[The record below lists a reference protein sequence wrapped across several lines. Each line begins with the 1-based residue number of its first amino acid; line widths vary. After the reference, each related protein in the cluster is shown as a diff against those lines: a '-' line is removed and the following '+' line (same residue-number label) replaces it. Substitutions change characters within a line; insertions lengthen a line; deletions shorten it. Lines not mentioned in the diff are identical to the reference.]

1 MKHFLSAIIAL
12 VIMVPLYGQNN
23 ARIQGSVYDAEQ
35 QPLTRATV
43 SLVTRHDSLVVSY
56 GLTDGQGK
64 FDLVRLPTEKDLL
77 LFISHVN
84 SAVFKKE
91 IRLQADQTLRLD
103 SISLSGQTIA
113 EVVVEAVAPIRL
125 NGDTLEYKADYF
137 KTRPNASVEEL
148 LRLLPGLQVNVDGSI
163 FYQGKQVQGIRVNN
177 RDFFAQD
184 LTIATRNLDASLID
198 IVQVIKDKGETK
210 REILDDS
217 DLPIVLNLKM
227 KREFLKADFG
237 KVYAGAANR
246 DRYESGVLLNTFRDT
261 LQISFIGFG
270 NNINRQGFDY
280 SELSQYG
287 GYNRGENMNY
297 TMYGTDGLMNRL
309 SGGLNINY
317 DVEKKLKTNL
327 MYNYN
332 QVNWYTDNEIDAYSF
347 YDDVQEQS
355 QSKSNSQTN
364 NFEHKLRGFAR
375 YHMDTTA
382 HISYDAT
389 LSAPRNT
396 GKSESEMQSWRGPD
410 QPVSEGGYDGNRNN
424 RRSSYT
430 HRVIAEKKFPNKWL
444 LSLNHSYSSNS
455 SNGETHSLTRSRYYL
470 FNDSVIHQQE
480 MMSTQGKGFGLQ
492 NRMNLQIPLGE
503 NVNFDVFTT
512 LNLEQNGETQD
523 INNRINSDYFTNRND
538 IANDR
543 SLRSLKHEVGSRW
556 NIKLIKDLPI
566 SVGLTWLNLKN
577 HFDYY
582 GKREN
587 KTDWNQYW
595 LPSFSLSYQGMN
607 ISYNRNISTPY
618 IYQVVVVDSDL
629 QPTYH
634 TLASPYFDNTIQDAY
649 RIRYQK
655 HFSKPKINFSV
666 SINYTQLSNTIGTAR
681 TYDTESSFTTQRA
694 FQTDPAERWSV
705 QLNGSKNF
713 IQQNDWKLSYDLMG
727 YAYIDQQFS
736 RVNGDDAIGN
746 SMYGQISNTI
756 NLNYK
761 DHLTFS
767 PIYRINL
774 NQVTFESESDNFQNA
789 RDFTHNFGFSFR
801 LDNVKKFRLETAYTL
816 QNEIVGLGNQ
826 RDNLHILNASL
837 YYPILG
843 KGEVK
848 LSAFDILDQNI
859 SNRFRAYNNVNS
871 HYSTATLRQYF
882 MLGLVYKFLKTGEP
896 K

>member
-43 SLVTRHDSLVVSY
+43 SLVTKYDSLVVSY

-103 SISLSGQTIA
+103 SISLSGQMID

-246 DRYESGVLLNTFRDT
+246 DRYESGLLLNTFRDT

-332 QVNWYTDNEIDAYSF
+332 QVNWYSDSEIDAYSF

-364 NFEHKLRGFAR
+364 NLEHTLRSLVR
-375 YHMDTTA
+375 YHIDTTA

-389 LSAPRNT
+389 LNAPRNT
-396 GKSESEMQSWRGPD
+396 SKSESDMQTWRGPE
-410 QPVSEGGYDGNRNN
+410 QPVSEGIYDGNRNT
-424 RRSSYT
+424 RHSSYS
-430 HRVIAEKKFPNKWL
+430 HRILAEKKFPNKWL
-444 LSLNHSYSSNS
+444 LSLDHSYSSNS
-455 SNGETHSLTRSRYYL
+455 SNGEANTLTQNRYYL
-470 FNDSVIHQQE
+470 FNDSLIHQE
-480 MMSTQGKGFGLQ
+480 EITRTHGKGFALD
-492 NRMNLQIPLGE
+492 NRLNVQIPLGE

-595 LPSFSLSYQGMN
+595 LPSFSLSYHGVN

-618 IYQVVVVDSDL
+618 ISRVVVVDSDL

-655 HFSKPKINFSV
+655 YFSKHKLNFSA
-666 SINYTQLSNTIGTAR
+666 SINYTQLSNTIGTAQ
-681 TYDTESSFTTQRA
+681 TYDTESSFTTRRA
-694 FQTDPAERWSV
+694 FQTGPAERWSI
-705 QLNGSKNF
+705 QLSGSKNF

-736 RVNGDDAIGN
+736 RVNGNDAIGN

-761 DHLTFS
+761 NHLTFS
-767 PIYRINL
+767 PIYRLNL
-774 NQVTFESESDNFQNA
+774 NQVTFESESDNFQNT

-801 LDNVKKFRLETAYTL
+801 LHNVKKFRLETAYTL
-816 QNEIVGLGNQ
+816 QNEIVGLGNH

-837 YYPILG
+837 YYPIFE
-843 KGEVK
+843 KGEIK

-859 SNRFRAYNNVNS
+859 SNQFRAYNNVNS

-882 MLGLVYKFLKTGEP
+882 MLGLVYKFLKAGEP